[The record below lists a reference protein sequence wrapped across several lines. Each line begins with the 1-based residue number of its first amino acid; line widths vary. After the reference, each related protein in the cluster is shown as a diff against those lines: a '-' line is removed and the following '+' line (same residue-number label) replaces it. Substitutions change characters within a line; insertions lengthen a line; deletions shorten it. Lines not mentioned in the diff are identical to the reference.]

1 MMENAENAFGLLG
14 VGHGGVVRLV
24 RNLVEEDVHREGSCA
39 V

>member
-14 VGHGGVVRLV
+14 VGHGGVVCLV